1 MKSPGSDFPVGSPA
15 YHRIDRILH
24 ELRNIGA
31 SSDAAGRSRIEA
43 VERELS
49 SMLASSAPAFT
60 PLVDWLAVYRRTI
73 RERGLSASTLQNRE
87 AVLRRLEA
95 VMGGRFT
102 GTIRPYDLA
111 QFVRGYVNRGNL
123 HAARHARTTL
133 IDIFSEAVSD
143 GVIEHNPALSLRRIA
158 APVRRSR
165 LTLDVWRAAY
175 EHAAQYAPWM
185 QRAMELALVAVQRRS
200 DIAAI
205 RFDQVH
211 GEFLHI
217 EQRKTGVRLRLHLGI
232 RLDVLGL
239 TIGDVIEKCAT
250 GARGKYLIQHR
261 ESRGKTKAGAAVHPQ
276 TLSNRFGE
284 IMRKISPAPAGLA
297 PSFHEQRSLGA
308 RLYQAQGRQP
318 QSLLGHK
325 RSATTEMYL
334 DSRGTEWVEVR

>member
-1 MKSPGSDFPVGSPA
+1 MNPPGSDFPIRSPA

-24 ELRNIGA
+24 ELRDISA
-31 SSDAAGRSRIEA
+31 SSDAAGRSRLEA
-43 VERELS
+43 VERELA
-49 SMLASSAPAFT
+49 SMLVSAAPAFT

-73 RERGLSASTLQNRE
+73 RERGLSISTLQNRE
-87 AVLRRLEA
+87 AVLRRLETA
-95 VMGGRFT
+95 MGDRFT
-102 GTIRPYDLA
+102 GAIRPYDLA
-111 QFVRGYVNRGNL
+111 QFVRGYVDRGNL

-200 DIAAI
+200 DITAI
-205 RFDQVH
+205 RFDHVY
-211 GEFLHI
+211 GEFLHV
-217 EQRKTGVRLRLHLGI
+217 EQQKTGVRLRLHLGI
-232 RLDVLGL
+232 RLHALDL
-239 TIGDVIEKCAT
+239 TIGDVIERCAAGT
-250 GARGKYLIQHR
+250 SGAYLVRHHD
-261 ESRGKTKAGAAVHPQ
+261 SRGKIKAGAPVHPQ

-284 IMRKISPAPAGLA
+284 IMRKISPSPAGIA

-308 RLYQAQGRQP
+308 RLYRAQGRQP

-334 DSRGTEWVEVR
+334 DSRGTEWIEVR

>member
-1 MKSPGSDFPVGSPA
+1 MNSPGSDFPVGSPA

-24 ELRNIGA
+24 ELRAISAN
-31 SSDAAGRSRIEA
+31 SDTAGRARIEA

-49 SMLASSAPAFT
+49 SMLTSAAPTFT
-60 PLVDWLAVYRRTI
+60 PLVDWLEVYRRII
-73 RERGLSASTLQNRE
+73 RERGLSLSTLQNRE
-87 AVLRRLEA
+87 AILRRLETT
-95 VMGGRFT
+95 MGRAFT
-102 GTIRPYDLA
+102 GAIRPYDLA
-111 QFVRGYVNRGNL
+111 QFVRGYVERDNL

-143 GVIEHNPALSLRRIA
+143 GVIDHNPALSLRRIA

-165 LTLDVWRAAY
+165 LTLDLWRAAY

-205 RFDQVH
+205 QFDHVR

-217 EQRKTGVRLRLHLGI
+217 EQKKTGVRLRLHLGI

-239 TIGDVIEKCAT
+239 TIGDVLERCAAGT
-250 GARGKYLIQHR
+250 DGAHLIRHNDTRGKV
-261 ESRGKTKAGAAVHPQ
+261 KAGAPVHPQ

-284 IMRKISPAPAGLA
+284 IMRKISPSPAGVA